1 MMTTRYLALVTAVS
15 MALLAGSNRTQAEPT
30 LGPDAIAAAAE
41 RALRSQAGGDATA
54 LTLEPAPLDTR
65 LRLIACDRPLHA
77 TIVGD
82 GEIHARTVVAVSCE
96 GAVRWTIYTSF
107 AVESRATV
115 LVARRALPI
124 GSALAPSDVQSEMR
138 KVPGLPGNYVCD
150 PAAITGQQLARA
162 VAAGEPL
169 PLEALAPAPLV
180 RRGQEVVLLA
190 RSGGIEVRV
199 AGVAL
204 ADGRLAEHIKVE
216 NSSSQRV
223 VEGIV
228 RSTNLV
234 EAPL

>member
-1 MMTTRYLALVTAVS
+1 
-15 MALLAGSNRTQAEPT
+15 MALLAGSNGAQAQAT
-30 LGPDAIAAAAE
+30 LGPEAIAAAAE
-41 RALRSQAGGDATA
+41 HALRSQAGADAAT
-54 LTLEPAPLDTR
+54 LTLQPTPLDAR

-77 TIVGD
+77 AIMGD
-82 GEIHARTVVAVSCE
+82 GEVHARTVVAVSCE

-107 AVESRATV
+107 AVESRITV
-115 LVARRALPI
+115 LVARRALAI
-124 GSALAPSDVQSEMR
+124 GSALAPSDVQSETR
-138 KVPGLPGNYVCD
+138 KVPGLAVDYVCD
-150 PAAITGQQLARA
+150 PAAIAGQQLARA
-162 VAAGEPL
+162 VAAGAPL
-169 PLEALAPAPLV
+169 PLEALVPAPLV

-190 RSGGIEVRV
+190 RAGGIEVRV
-199 AGVAL
+199 AAVAL